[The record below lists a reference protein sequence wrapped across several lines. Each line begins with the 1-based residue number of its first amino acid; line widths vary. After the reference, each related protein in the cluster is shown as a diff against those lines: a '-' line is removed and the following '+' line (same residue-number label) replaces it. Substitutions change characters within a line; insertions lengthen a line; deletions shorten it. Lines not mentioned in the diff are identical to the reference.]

1 MSTIINS
8 HNININNTIKSSQSS
23 FGKQYGIYDEFE
35 VVTLPKYSFDK
46 VFQEK
51 DEFRHQINEE
61 ISEQRKKDIRR
72 KPINTKLIIA
82 ALTGAILL
90 LFGRKKIK

>member
-1 MSTIINS
+1 MSNIINS
-8 HNININNTIKSSQSS
+8 QNLNINNISKVSQYS

-35 VVTLPKYSFDK
+35 VVTLPKFSFDK
-46 VFQEK
+46 VLQEK

-61 ISEQRKKDIRR
+61 ISKQRKKESR
-72 KPINTKLIIA
+72 KPNKAKLVIA

-90 LFGRKKIK
+90 LYGRKKIK

>member
-1 MSTIINS
+1 MSNIINS
-8 HNININNTIKSSQSS
+8 HNTNINNTVMISKPT

-35 VVTLPKYSFDK
+35 VVTLPKFSFDK
-46 VFQEK
+46 VFMEK

-61 ISEQRKKDIRR
+61 IGKQRKKESR
-72 KPINTKLIIA
+72 KPDKMKLVIA